1 MKRSLKTLLL
11 AATFAI
17 CSGAGLATVNA
28 ADMSPEAAIAAAK
41 EAKKQA
47 ASVGGEWR
55 DTGKM
60 IKKAEA
66 LLKAGKTDEATKMA
80 EKAEAQGM
88 LGYMQATSQTAD
100 KLHI

>member
-1 MKRSLKTLLL
+1 MTRSIKTLLL
-11 AATFAI
+11 AATFAV
-17 CSGAGLATVNA
+17 CSGASLISANA

-41 EAKKQA
+41 DARKQA
-47 ASVGGEWR
+47 KSVGGEWR

-66 LLKAGKTDEATKMA
+66 LLKAGKTEEATKMA
-80 EKAEAQGM
+80 EAAEAQGM

-100 KLHI
+100 NLHI

>member
-1 MKRSLKTLLL
+1 MTRSLKTLLL
-11 AATFAI
+11 ASAFAVCGATA
-17 CSGAGLATVNA
+17 NA
-28 ADMSPEAAIAAAK
+28 AGMSAEETIAAAK
-41 EAKKQA
+41 EAQKQA

-66 LLKAGKTDEATKMA
+66 LLKAGKEEEARKMA
-80 EKAEAQGM
+80 EAAEAQGM

-100 KLHI
+100 NLHI